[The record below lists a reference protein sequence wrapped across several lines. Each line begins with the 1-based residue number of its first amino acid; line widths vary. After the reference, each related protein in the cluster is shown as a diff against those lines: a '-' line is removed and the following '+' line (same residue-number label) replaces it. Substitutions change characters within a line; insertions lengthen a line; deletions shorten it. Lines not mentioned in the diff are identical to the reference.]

1 MFDKF
6 GVFLSIWWCF
16 IQQWV
21 DFFLF
26 TFYPLPERD
35 RLLYVALVR
44 LSDYATVWWVSV
56 NEIFTSV
63 KMEVHLWPG
72 ETLYNH
78 SSIETG
84 TKFES
89 VFDDGMKDHYGIIRN
104 KDYLTSNHIPKL
116 ELG

>member
-1 MFDKF
+1 
-6 GVFLSIWWCF
+6 
-16 IQQWV
+16 
-21 DFFLF
+21 
-26 TFYPLPERD
+26 
-35 RLLYVALVR
+35 
-44 LSDYATVWWVSV
+44 
-56 NEIFTSV
+56 
-63 KMEVHLWPG
+63 MEVHLWPG

-104 KDYLTSNHIPKL
+104 KYYLTFNHIPKL